1 MKPHETNT
9 ELLRN
14 AVERGYFKT
23 PRQIT
28 LVDLADAHDISDV
41 EAMECLHTEID
52 TTLREHLDGIDAT
65 DATEQE

>member
-1 MKPHETNT
+1 MKPNETNT
-9 ELLRN
+9 ELLKN
-14 AVERGYFKT
+14 AVKRGYFKV
-23 PRQIT
+23 PRQTT

-52 TTLREHLDGIDAT
+52 TVLREHLDGIDAT